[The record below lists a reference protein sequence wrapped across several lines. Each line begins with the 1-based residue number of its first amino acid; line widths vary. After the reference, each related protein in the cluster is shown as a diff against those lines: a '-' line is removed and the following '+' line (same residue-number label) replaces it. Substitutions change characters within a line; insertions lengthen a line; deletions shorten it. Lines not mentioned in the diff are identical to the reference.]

1 MDLNELKNEQIK
13 EDKIEKL
20 IESFQKR
27 VNASKDAIQ
36 FHRKVDK
43 RHEKEKTFSMR
54 QKILFKKLKQ
64 FRELNYNR
72 KFKRKR
78 AQGECLGIRSR

>member
-1 MDLNELKNEQIK
+1 MSWKNEQIK

-36 FHRKVDK
+36 FHRKVEK
-43 RHEKEKTFSMR
+43 RHEKEKPFQCDKKSCLM
-54 QKILFKKLKQ
+54 KLKQ
-64 FRELNYNR
+64 F
-72 KFKRKR
+72 
-78 AQGECLGIRSR
+78 